1 MKTLQ
6 TENADLKAEL
16 QALRAVD
23 QRPAVNLKASSRIK
37 VQRQASA
44 DGTENIP
51 LVPSNRTVLPKF
63 GMRKALAG
71 L

>member
-23 QRPAVNLKASSRIK
+23 HRPAVNLKASSRIK

-51 LVPSNRTVLPKF
+51 LVPSTRTVLPKF